1 MALTPNI
8 TVPKLATLKIQ
19 PSKTYALD
27 FDTGEIKGIV
37 DGRKAIK
44 QFIRK
49 AIVTLR
55 FIYPIYTDAYACEV
69 RNLAGKGF
77 SDAFVKSEIK
87 RMVTEAIIYDSR
99 ISSVYDFNIK
109 INGDDVFIGF
119 WVDTVEGTFDMD
131 VSI

>member
-1 MALTPNI
+1 MPVTPDI
-8 TVPKLATLKIQ
+8 TVPEITKLQIQ

-27 FDTGEIKGIV
+27 FDTGEMKGKV
-37 DGRKAIK
+37 DNRKAVE

-99 ISSVYDFNIK
+99 VSKVYDFK
-109 INGDDVFIGF
+109 IRLNGDEVFIGF
-119 WVDTVEGTFDMD
+119 RVDTVEGTFDMD
-131 VSI
+131 VSM

>member
-8 TVPKLATLKIQ
+8 VIPVVTQNTLQ
-19 PSKTYALD
+19 SSKTYALD
-27 FDTGEIKGIV
+27 FDTGEIKGMV
-37 DGRKAIK
+37 DGRKAIE

-49 AIVTLR
+49 AIVTIR
-55 FIYPIYTDAYACEV
+55 FIHPIYTDAYGCEV
-69 RNLAGKGF
+69 RNMIGKGF
-77 SDAFVKSEIK
+77 SDSFLKSEIK
-87 RMVTEAIIYDSR
+87 RMVTEALIYDSR
-99 ISSVYDFNIK
+99 VNSVYDFNIR

>member
-8 TVPKLATLKIQ
+8 TVPKITTLEIQ
-19 PSKTYALD
+19 PSKTYSLD
-27 FDTGEIKGIV
+27 FDTGEIKGKV
-37 DGRKAIK
+37 DNRKAVE

-55 FIYPIYTDAYACEV
+55 FIHPIYTDAYACEV

-77 SDAFVKSEIK
+77 SDAFIKSEIK